1 MIEHNALASG
11 AAACTSAAFIEPRG
25 AAARLR
31 ALRAAMRGC
40 VRCPAL
46 VKCRSQ
52 VVPGQGAAPARIAF
66 VGLAPGRLGADRT
79 GIPFSGDRS
88 GKLLRQMIASAGLRS
103 PFITNV
109 VRCNPRDA
117 RGRNRNPS
125 KREMANCS
133 GHLAAELAL
142 VRPRVLVCLGAVAW
156 RRLAGSA
163 APFRPRVGA
172 PLRSG
177 GTLLYP
183 MYHPAYVVRGAYT
196 HAAYE
201 RDFRRFARL
210 CNGS

>member
-1 MIEHNALASG
+1 MIERGPFASG
-11 AAACTSAAFIEPRG
+11 AAACTSAASVKPLGR
-25 AAARLR
+25 AARLR
-31 ALRAAMRGC
+31 LLRATIRRC

-52 VVPGQGAAPARIAF
+52 VVPGHGAAPARIAF

-88 GKLLRQMIASAGLRS
+88 GELLRRMIACAGLRRL
-103 PFITNV
+103 FITNV

-125 KREMANCS
+125 AREIANCS

-142 VRPRVLVCLGAVAW
+142 VRPRVVVCLGAVAW
-156 RRLAGSA
+156 RELARSA
-163 APFRPRVGA
+163 APFRPRSGA
-172 PLRSG
+172 VLHSRDA
-177 GTLLYP
+177 LLYP

-196 HAAYE
+196 PSAYA
-201 RDFRRFARL
+201 RDFRRLARL
-210 CNGS
+210 CNRA

>member
-1 MIEHNALASG
+1 MIERRAFASA
-11 AAACTSAAFIEPRG
+11 AAACTSAAAIKPRD

-31 ALRAAMRGC
+31 ALSAAMRGC

-52 VVPGQGAAPARIAF
+52 VVPGQGAAPARVAF

-88 GKLLRQMIASAGLRS
+88 GELLRGMIARAGLRRL
-103 PFITNV
+103 FITNV

-125 KREMANCS
+125 AREIANCS

-142 VRPRVLVCLGAVAW
+142 VHPQVVVCLGAVAW

-163 APFRPRVGA
+163 APFRPRRSAV
-172 PLRSG
+172 LHSG
-177 GTLLYP
+177 GTLLYA

-196 HAAYE
+196 PAAYA
-201 RDFRRFARL
+201 RDFQRLARL